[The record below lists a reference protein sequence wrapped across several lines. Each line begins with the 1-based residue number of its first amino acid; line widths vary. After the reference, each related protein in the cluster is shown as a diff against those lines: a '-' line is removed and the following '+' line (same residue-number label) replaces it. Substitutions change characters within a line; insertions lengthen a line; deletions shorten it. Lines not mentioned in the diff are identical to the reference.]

1 MKTILSMLCCLSIF
15 TLSAQSKYFIESSA
29 WLKKSEACKPA
40 LSFTEHKPVKLV
52 TSVKDDSAYQGWRM
66 QDVGGTESLFNESLK
81 KHPSVI
87 LDFGEH
93 LTGYLNFSLKL
104 LGERVSD
111 APVRIKFTFAEVP
124 SELNTPLDPYSGG
137 LSRAWIQDEVITLMT
152 VPIESSIPRRV
163 SFRYLKIE
171 LLGASGFDF
180 AFDKLSFRAQTSA
193 KTEPLPLAPT
203 TDPLIRKINEV
214 GLNTL
219 KECMQTVYEDGPKR
233 DRRLWIGDLYLET
246 LANSWSYKNHDLTKR
261 CLYLLAALAN
271 DEGLLH
277 ATVLEDPE
285 PHPQNG
291 THCLDYSLIYNVALL
306 EYLKETGDKEVA
318 TDLWP
323 VAVRQIEMALRQF
336 SPDWIYDMQKK
347 PVYWLVFD
355 WKDNFD
361 RQASMQG
368 LTAFSLEK
376 SYELAKMLGKEK
388 EVKEW
393 PRIADQIK
401 KAARKTFYDKKN
413 GFVVSGPD
421 RQISYLSQV
430 WMILSETLSAQEGA
444 KAMTTVMS
452 MPDACYPGC
461 PYAYHYVMEAL
472 LKCDM
477 QNQARELL
485 KNYWGGM
492 VNKGADTFW
501 EVYDPNND
509 EISPYGFFPINSY
522 CHAWSCTPVYFI
534 NKYPGIFQK

>member
-193 KTEPLPLAPT
+193 KTEPLP
-203 TDPLIRKINEV
+203 
-214 GLNTL
+214 
-219 KECMQTVYEDGPKR
+219 
-233 DRRLWIGDLYLET
+233 
-246 LANSWSYKNHDLTKR
+246 
-261 CLYLLAALAN
+261 
-271 DEGLLH
+271 
-277 ATVLEDPE
+277 
-285 PHPQNG
+285 
-291 THCLDYSLIYNVALL
+291 
-306 EYLKETGDKEVA
+306 
-318 TDLWP
+318 
-323 VAVRQIEMALRQF
+323 
-336 SPDWIYDMQKK
+336 
-347 PVYWLVFD
+347 
-355 WKDNFD
+355 
-361 RQASMQG
+361 
-368 LTAFSLEK
+368 
-376 SYELAKMLGKEK
+376 
-388 EVKEW
+388 
-393 PRIADQIK
+393 
-401 KAARKTFYDKKN
+401 
-413 GFVVSGPD
+413 
-421 RQISYLSQV
+421 
-430 WMILSETLSAQEGA
+430 
-444 KAMTTVMS
+444 
-452 MPDACYPGC
+452 
-461 PYAYHYVMEAL
+461 
-472 LKCDM
+472 
-477 QNQARELL
+477 
-485 KNYWGGM
+485 
-492 VNKGADTFW
+492 
-501 EVYDPNND
+501 
-509 EISPYGFFPINSY
+509 
-522 CHAWSCTPVYFI
+522 
-534 NKYPGIFQK
+534 